1 VGGGKAVYTD
11 AKGFTLLSALCSC
24 CSLWTDAGKKMKLIE
39 LSGARCL
46 EQKEKG
52 EKRKHY
58 NGQGRFLHVNRE
70 CENPSFQTQ

>member
-1 VGGGKAVYTD
+1 
-11 AKGFTLLSALCSC
+11 
-24 CSLWTDAGKKMKLIE
+24 MKLIE